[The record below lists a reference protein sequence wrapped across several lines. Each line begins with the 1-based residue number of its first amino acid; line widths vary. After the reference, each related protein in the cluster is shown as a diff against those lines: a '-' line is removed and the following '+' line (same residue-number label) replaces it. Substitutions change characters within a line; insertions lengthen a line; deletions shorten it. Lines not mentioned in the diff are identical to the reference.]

1 MMEKRH
7 RRYPERSDVSIIG
20 VLEGGKE
27 NRAEAIFEDLMT
39 GPVSLRKD
47 KENVRSNIM
56 VKPVISYLQSGIGLF
71 KEF

>member
-20 VLEGGKE
+20 VLEGGRE
-27 NRAEAIFEDLMT
+27 NRAETIFEDLMT

-47 KENVRSNIM
+47 KEICT
-56 VKPVISYLQSGIGLF
+56 F
-71 KEF
+71 KYHGETCDFLPSKWNRVV